1 MKTQNKVDVKKSRK
15 IEDKKENAQKLD
27 SISKENHCKFDKI
40 L

>member
-1 MKTQNKVDVKKSRK
+1 MKTQNKVDVKKSRR
-15 IEDKKENAQKLD
+15 IEGKKENGHKLD

>member
-1 MKTQNKVDVKKSRK
+1 MKTQIKIDVKKPRK
-15 IEDKKENAQKLD
+15 IEVKKENGHKLD